1 MPTATKLVGG
11 IALGITAMIA
21 AYFFMQDQQDYRIG
35 YRFVVGNFPVGFFVG
50 WYSLG
55 KDPGTGNIPAIA
67 NGIRSLVLLVIASS
81 LVFSLFF
88 IFGNLK
94 RYNFRDPSDLPLQ
107 WIKTSFEYVV
117 LAMTKEVAIALLI
130 GGVISGIAAY
140 QAGRRW
146 S

>member
-1 MPTATKLVGG
+1 
-11 IALGITAMIA
+11 
-21 AYFFMQDQQDYRIG
+21 
-35 YRFVVGNFPVGFFVG
+35 
-50 WYSLG
+50 
-55 KDPGTGNIPAIA
+55 
-67 NGIRSLVLLVIASS
+67 
-81 LVFSLFF
+81 VFSLFF

-107 WIKTSFEYVV
+107 WIRTTFEYAV